1 MKNSLLHTPEGVRD
15 IYNQECA
22 QKLTLQNKI
31 NKLLKLYGY
40 YDIQTPTFE
49 FFDIFNQERGS
60 IASHEMYKFFDRDG
74 NTLVLRPDITPS
86 IARSAAKY
94 FMDEDMPIRL
104 CYMGNT
110 YINTSSYQGLLK
122 ETTQIG
128 CELIGDNS
136 ASADAEMVAL
146 VIHSLLKAGLK
157 EFQVEVGQ
165 VDFFKGLVEESGLDE
180 ETELNLRNLLENK
193 NYFGVEELLSNQ
205 PINQRQKEVFI
216 KLSELFGS
224 VDILARAKELTQS
237 TKAIKAIERLE
248 NVYEILKDYGLEK
261 YISFELGM
269 TGHYRYYTGIIFKAY
284 TYGTGD
290 SIVTGG
296 RYDNLLKQFGKNSP
310 SIGFGL
316 TVDQLMLALSRQKI
330 AIPTEEVYTM
340 ILFEASYGK
349 LGVQLANYF
358 RKAGENIEL
367 NPMRVNKSLE
377 EYKDY
382 ARRNHVAGILYIENE
397 TTIQV
402 INILEDTI
410 QLANLSDF
418 IGGAK

>member
-22 QKLTLQNKI
+22 KKSTLQSKI

-40 YDIQTPTFE
+40 HDIQTPTFE
-49 FFDIFNQERGS
+49 FFDIFNKERGS
-60 IASHEMYKFFDRDG
+60 VSSHEMYKFFDREG

-136 ASADAEMVAL
+136 ASADAEMVSL
-146 VIHSLLKAGLK
+146 VIQSLLKAGLK

-165 VDFFKGLVEESGLDE
+165 VDFFKGLVEESGIDQ
-180 ETELNLRNLLENK
+180 ETEFRLRNLLENK

-205 PINQRQKEVFI
+205 PMSQKQKEIFL
-216 KLSELFGS
+216 KLSGLFGS
-224 VDILARAKELTQS
+224 VEILSEAKEFTQN
-237 TKAIKAIERLE
+237 TKARKAIERLE
-248 NVYEILKDYGLEK
+248 KVYEILKDYELEK
-261 YISFELGM
+261 YVSFELGM
-269 TGHYRYYTGIIFKAY
+269 TGHYGYYTGIIFKAY

-316 TVDQLMLALSRQKI
+316 IVDQLMVALSRQKI
-330 AIPTEEVYTM
+330 DIPIEEVYTM
-340 ILFEASYGK
+340 ILYAPSYGK
-349 LGVQLANYF
+349 LGVQLADYF
-358 RKAGENIEL
+358 RKSGDNIEL
-367 NPMRVNKSLE
+367 NPMKINKTLE
-377 EYKDY
+377 DYKEY
-382 ARRNHVAGILYIENE
+382 ARRNHVAGILYMENE

-402 INILEDTI
+402 INVIENTT

-418 IGGAK
+418 IGGVQ

>member
-22 QKLTLQNKI
+22 KKLALQRKI

-40 YDIQTPTFE
+40 HHIQTPTFE
-49 FFDIFNQERGS
+49 FFDIFSKERGS
-60 IASHEMYKFFDRDG
+60 VASHEMYKFFDREG

-146 VIHSLLKAGLK
+146 VIQALLKAGLK

-165 VDFFKGLVEESGLDE
+165 VDFFKGLVEESKIDE
-180 ETELNLRNLLENK
+180 ETEVVLRELLENK
-193 NYFGVEELLSNQ
+193 NYFGVEELLANQ
-205 PINQRQKEVFI
+205 PISLKQKEIFL

-224 VDILARAKELTQS
+224 VEILAEAKELTANG
-237 TKAIKAIERLE
+237 KAIKAIERLE
-248 NVYEILKDYGLEK
+248 KVYEILKDYGLEN
-261 YISFELGM
+261 YVSFELGM

-296 RYDNLLKQFGKNSP
+296 RYDNLLKQFGKDSP

-316 TVDQLMLALSRQKI
+316 IIDQLMIAMSRQKI
-330 AIPTEEVYTM
+330 DISTEEVYTM
-340 ILFEASYGK
+340 ILYDSPYRK
-349 LGVQLANYF
+349 LGVSLADFF
-358 RKAGENIEL
+358 RKSGDNIEL
-367 NPMRVNKSLE
+367 NPMKENKVLE
-377 EYKDY
+377 DYKEYAK
-382 ARRNHVAGILYIENE
+382 RNYIAGILYIDSE

-402 INILEDTI
+402 INVLENTS
-410 QLANLSDF
+410 QVANLSDF
-418 IGGAK
+418 IGGGK